1 MDGTTWSAAQAL
13 ELREPRAIRA
23 LSNTMFVLQY
33 QVTPALGRGVLEVL
47 LGRYSELGR
56 GEWLTRSGFNL
67 VRRPP
72 PAARSLSG

>member
-1 MDGTTWSAAQAL
+1 
-13 ELREPRAIRA
+13 
-23 LSNTMFVLQY
+23 MFALQY